1 MEQAGVDEVAE
12 GKELTAA
19 EELAQAA
26 ELADAGPAGLAGA
39 AAAAAAAVDQPEV
52 MPDTGAGAFF
62 DVDNTLMRGASIYYF
77 ARGLA
82 ARKLF
87 RARDMVKMV
96 AGQMLFRMRGSE
108 NADHID
114 AAKQAALA

>member
-1 MEQAGVDEVAE
+1 MKLGE
-12 GKELTAA
+12 ELAA
-19 EELAQAA
+19 AKDLAQAA

-39 AAAAAAAVDQPEV
+39 AAAAVASVDLPEIT
-52 MPDTGAGAFF
+52 PDPDAGAFF

-87 RARDMVKMV
+87 GPRDLAEMAWK
-96 AGQMLFRMRGSE
+96 QIYFRVRGAE
-108 NADHID
+108 NS
-114 AAKQAALA
+114 